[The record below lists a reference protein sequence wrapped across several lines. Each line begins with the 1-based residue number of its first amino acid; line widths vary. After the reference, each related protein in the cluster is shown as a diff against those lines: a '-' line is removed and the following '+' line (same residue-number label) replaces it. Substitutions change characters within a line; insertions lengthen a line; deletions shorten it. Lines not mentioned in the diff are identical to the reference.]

1 MPQYKNRIDLSRM
14 RGKLITYAKRGK
26 TRMINFLSMPKN

>member
-14 RGKLITYAKRGK
+14 LGKLITYAKRGK
-26 TRMINFLSMPKN
+26 TRMISFLRMPKK